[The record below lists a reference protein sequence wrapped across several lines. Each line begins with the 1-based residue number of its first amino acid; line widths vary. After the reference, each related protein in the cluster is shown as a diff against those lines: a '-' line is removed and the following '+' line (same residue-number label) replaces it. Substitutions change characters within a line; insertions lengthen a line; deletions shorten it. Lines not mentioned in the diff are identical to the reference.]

1 MTNNCLVTKLKGT
14 VDNPNL
20 PLYAYIKVNVVYDP
34 SVNTPQ
40 VINFKVDSQLMP
52 DGLIVKSVG
61 GNYIAATAEAL
72 DTNPVNELT
81 FGPGTQHAY
90 FKNANYSILISNKYS
105 YISVIETPSKILE
118 VDLNEFKYL
127 TGMGSLQSGDVHA
140 KGDIGGLKDKLSNR
154 LAVMDY
160 GGTNLYGNVTGF
172 ANTLEYFQVQA
183 TAENTRVTGSVDSV
197 FTGNQTLRMLFL
209 SNMKNVSGN
218 IALLSSPA
226 LTVAGL
232 QNSGITGSINSIYT
246 NRNLE
251 SLTLNK
257 TGVSGDVTNAFTGL
271 TKLVVLA
278 LEACPNL
285 TGNIDTMFK
294 NIIQANPSV
303 FKART
308 NTLRIGYRYSE
319 GLTTTVLPEDS
330 LLNFVFTGT
339 STVNIVDGLTQEQ
352 IGTYNIDTNSFNMN

>member
-1 MTNNCLVTKLKGT
+1 MANNCLVTKLKGA
-14 VDNPNL
+14 VDNSNL
-20 PLYAYIKVNVVYDP
+20 PLYGYIKVNVMYDP
-34 SVNTPQ
+34 SVSTPQ
-40 VINFKVDSQLMP
+40 VINFLVDSQFMP
-52 DGLIVKSVG
+52 DGLIVKSAG

-81 FGPGTQHAY
+81 FGPGTQHVY

-105 YISVIETPSKILE
+105 YINVIESPSSILE
-118 VDLNEFKYL
+118 VDLDEFKYM
-127 TGMGSLQSGDVHA
+127 TGIGSLQTNDVHA
-140 KGDIGGLKDKLSNR
+140 KGDLGVLKDKLSNR

-172 ANTLEYFQVQA
+172 ANTLEYFQIQA

-197 FTGNQTLRMLFL
+197 FTGNQILRRLFL

-226 LTVAGL
+226 LTIAGL
-232 QNSGITGSINSIYT
+232 QNSGITGSINSLYT
-246 NRNLE
+246 NSNLE
-251 SLTLNK
+251 NLTLNK

-271 TKLVVLA
+271 TKLTVLA
-278 LEACPNL
+278 LEHCPNL

-308 NTLRIGYRYSE
+308 DTLRLGYRYSN
-319 GLTTTVLPEDS
+319 GLTTTVLPANS
-330 LLNFVFTGT
+330 LLSFAFTGT
-339 STVNIVDGLTQEQ
+339 STVNIVNEETQEQ
-352 IGTYNIDTNSFNMN
+352 IGTYNIDTNTFNIN

>member
-1 MTNNCLVTKLKGT
+1 MANNCLVTKLKGT

-20 PLYAYIKVNVVYDP
+20 PLYGYIKVNVVYNP

-40 VINFKVDSQLMP
+40 VINFNVDSQLMP

-81 FGPGTQHAY
+81 LSPGIQRAY
-90 FKNANYSILISNKYS
+90 FKNANYSILISNRYS
-105 YISVIETPSKILE
+105 YISVIETQSKILE
-118 VDLNEFKYL
+118 VDLDEFKYL
-127 TGMGSLQSGDVHA
+127 TGMGSLQIGDVQA
-140 KGDIGGLKDKLSNR
+140 KGDIGVLKDKLSNR

-160 GGTNLYGNVTGF
+160 GGINLYGSVTGF
-172 ANTLEYFQVQA
+172 ANTLEYFQIQA
-183 TAENTRVTGSVDSV
+183 TAENTRVSGSVDYT
-197 FTGNQTLRMLFL
+197 FTGNQTLRRLFL
-209 SNMKNVSGN
+209 SNMKNISGN

-226 LTVAGL
+226 LTIVGL
-232 QNSGITGSINSIYT
+232 QNSGITGSINSLYT
-246 NRNLE
+246 NSNLE
-251 SLTLNK
+251 QLTLNK

-271 TKLVVLA
+271 TKLTVLA
-278 LEACPNL
+278 FETCPNL

-319 GLTTTVLPEDS
+319 GFTTTDLPAYS
-330 LLNFVFTGT
+330 ILNFVFTGT
-339 STVNIVDGLTQEQ
+339 STVNILDGVTEEQ
-352 IGTYNIDTNSFNMN
+352 IGTYNIDTNTFNIN